1 MGEHDTIE
9 GEVKEMHKILVVED
23 DTLIVRNLSELLR
36 QEGFAVTTAS
46 GQKEALQAAENVGFD
61 LALLDISLLDGN
73 GVSLCK
79 SLKERYQL
87 PVIFLTATDDEASV
101 VMGLDIGADDY
112 IIKPFRPMEMI
123 SRIKS
128 VLRRTGRVQAVFE
141 IGNLRV
147 DSVRGTVHKN
157 GKEVYLSAL
166 EYRLLLVF
174 LNNRGV
180 VLSRSKL
187 LESIW
192 DIAGEFV
199 NDNTLTVYIKRL
211 RDKIEDDPQNAQ
223 IIRTVRGIGY
233 KVGD

>member
-1 MGEHDTIE
+1 
-9 GEVKEMHKILVVED
+9 MHKILVVED

-46 GQKEALQAAENVGFD
+46 GQKEALQAAENVSFD

-73 GVSLCK
+73 GFSLCK

-101 VMGLDIGADDY
+101 VMGLDMGADDY
-112 IIKPFRPMEMI
+112 IIKPFRPMEMV

-128 VLRRTGRVQAVFE
+128 VLRRTGRAQAMFE

>member
-1 MGEHDTIE
+1 
-9 GEVKEMHKILVVED
+9 MHKILVVED

-73 GVSLCK
+73 GFSLCK

-101 VMGLDIGADDY
+101 VMGLDMGADDY

>member
-1 MGEHDTIE
+1 
-9 GEVKEMHKILVVED
+9 MHKILVVED

-46 GQKEALQAAENVGFD
+46 GQKEALQAAENVGFN

-73 GVSLCK
+73 GFSLCK

-101 VMGLDIGADDY
+101 VMGLDMGADDY
-112 IIKPFRPMEMI
+112 IIKPSRPMEMI

-128 VLRRTGRVQAVFE
+128 VLRRTGRAQAVFE

>member
-1 MGEHDTIE
+1 
-9 GEVKEMHKILVVED
+9 MHKILVVED

-73 GVSLCK
+73 GFSLCK

-101 VMGLDIGADDY
+101 VMGLDMSADDY

-128 VLRRTGRVQAVFE
+128 VLRRTGRAQAVFE

>member
-73 GVSLCK
+73 GFFLCK

-101 VMGLDIGADDY
+101 VMGLDMGADDY

-128 VLRRTGRVQAVFE
+128 VLRRTGRAQAVFE

>member
-1 MGEHDTIE
+1 
-9 GEVKEMHKILVVED
+9 MHKILVVED

-73 GVSLCK
+73 GFSLCK

-101 VMGLDIGADDY
+101 VMGLDMGADDY

-128 VLRRTGRVQAVFE
+128 VLRRTGRARAVFE

>member
-1 MGEHDTIE
+1 
-9 GEVKEMHKILVVED
+9 MHKILVVED

-73 GVSLCK
+73 GFSLCK

-101 VMGLDIGADDY
+101 VMGLDMGADDY

-128 VLRRTGRVQAVFE
+128 VLRRTGRAQAVFE

-211 RDKIEDDPQNAQ
+211 RNKIEDDPQNAQ

>member
-1 MGEHDTIE
+1 
-9 GEVKEMHKILVVED
+9 MHKILVVED

-46 GQKEALQAAENVGFD
+46 GQKEALQSAENVGFD

-73 GVSLCK
+73 GFSLCK

-101 VMGLDIGADDY
+101 VMGLDMGADDY

-128 VLRRTGRVQAVFE
+128 VLRRTGRAQAVFE

>member
-46 GQKEALQAAENVGFD
+46 GQKEALQAAENVGFN

-73 GVSLCK
+73 GFSLCK

-101 VMGLDIGADDY
+101 VMGLDMGADDY
-112 IIKPFRPMEMI
+112 IIKPSRPMEMI

-128 VLRRTGRVQAVFE
+128 VLRRTGRAQAVFE

>member
-73 GVSLCK
+73 GFSLCK

-87 PVIFLTATDDEASV
+87 PVIFLTAADDEASV
-101 VMGLDIGADDY
+101 VMGLDMGADDY

-128 VLRRTGRVQAVFE
+128 VLRRTGRAQAVFE

>member
-9 GEVKEMHKILVVED
+9 GEVKEMHKVLVVED

-73 GVSLCK
+73 GFSLCK

-101 VMGLDIGADDY
+101 VMGLDMGADDY
-112 IIKPFRPMEMI
+112 IIKPFRPMEMV

-128 VLRRTGRVQAVFE
+128 VLRRTGRAQAVFE

>member
-1 MGEHDTIE
+1 
-9 GEVKEMHKILVVED
+9 MHKILVVED

-46 GQKEALQAAENVGFD
+46 GQKEALQAVEKVGFD

-73 GVSLCK
+73 GFSLCK

-101 VMGLDIGADDY
+101 VMGLDMGADDY

-128 VLRRTGRVQAVFE
+128 VLRRTGRAQAVFE

-223 IIRTVRGIGY
+223 IIRTVRSIGY

>member
-61 LALLDISLLDGN
+61 SALLDISLLDGN
-73 GVSLCK
+73 GFSLCK

-101 VMGLDIGADDY
+101 VMGLDMGADDY

-147 DSVRGTVHKN
+147 DSVLGTVHKN

>member
-46 GQKEALQAAENVGFD
+46 GQKEALQAAEKVGFD

-73 GVSLCK
+73 GFSLCK

-87 PVIFLTATDDEASV
+87 PVIFLTATDDETSV
-101 VMGLDIGADDY
+101 VMGLDMGADDY

-128 VLRRTGRVQAVFE
+128 VLRRTGRAQAVFE